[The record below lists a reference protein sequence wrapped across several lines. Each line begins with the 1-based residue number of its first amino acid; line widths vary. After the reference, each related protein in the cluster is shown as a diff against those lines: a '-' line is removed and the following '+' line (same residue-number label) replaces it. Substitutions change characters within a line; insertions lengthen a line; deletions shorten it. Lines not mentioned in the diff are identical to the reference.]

1 MLKNRNE
8 VLKISFSAFFADL
21 GYQAV
26 VASFP
31 IIFVLIFKAPIP
43 LYGFAEALNY
53 GIGTVMAYAGGLAG
67 DRFGRKR
74 IAILGNVLILF
85 TSLIGLSRD
94 YIQALIFFMI
104 GWWFRNF
111 RSPPRRAMMAEVTS
125 PEERSEAFGILH
137 SLDIAG
143 ALIAIIYLTVL
154 LYLRVSIFFVL
165 LFTSIPL
172 LMSTIVLTMV
182 NAGKKSEKAKRK
194 EAESKITQKRV
205 FWTLILSTMFFGFS
219 QYSFGFPILTTTEIT
234 GKECL
239 GVLSYGIFLGASSL
253 FGYLF
258 GRIRMKEFES
268 LAFLGYLI
276 GALGS
281 LGFAYL
287 SSFGVFSL
295 YPLSFLMGTSVAS
308 TETFEPTI
316 ISKITKE
323 EAFSTSMGYLSA
335 GRSIGIFLGNV
346 IMGFLYQISYT
357 YAYLFAAITSL
368 ISFALILNL
377 IMRPNAS

>member
-1 MLKNRNE
+1 MLKNRSE

-31 IIFVLIFKAPIP
+31 IIFVLIFRAPIP
-43 LYGFAEALNY
+43 IYGLAEALNY
-53 GIGTVMAYAGGLAG
+53 GIGTVMAYIGGLAG

-74 IAILGNVLILF
+74 IAIIGNVLILF
-85 TSLIGLSRD
+85 VSLIGLSRD

-143 ALIAIIYLTVL
+143 ALLAIIYLTVL
-154 LYLRVSIFFVL
+154 LYLHVSILTVL

-172 LMSTIVLTMV
+172 LVSTAFLTKV
-182 NAGKKSEKAKRK
+182 NAGKKGEKK
-194 EAESKITQKRV
+194 KIENKIEQKRV
-205 FWTLILSTMFFGFS
+205 FWSVILSTMFFGFS

-234 GKECL
+234 GKDYL
-239 GVLSYGIFLGASSL
+239 GVLAYGVFLGASSL

-258 GRIRMKEFES
+258 GRMKLKEFES
-268 LAFLGYLI
+268 LAFLGYLV
-276 GALGS
+276 GAIGS

-287 SSFGVFSL
+287 SGFGLFSL
-295 YPLSFLMGTSVAS
+295 YPLSFLMGISVAS

-316 ISKITKE
+316 MSKITKE
-323 EAFSTSMGYLSA
+323 EAYGTSMGYLSA

-346 IMGFLYQISYT
+346 IMGLLYQISYT
-357 YAYLFAAITSL
+357 YAYLFATITSL
-368 ISFALILNL
+368 ISFGLILSL
-377 IMRPNAS
+377 IMKPSAS

>member
-43 LYGFAEALNY
+43 LYGLAEALNY
-53 GIGTVMAYAGGLAG
+53 GIGTVMAYLGGIAG
-67 DRFGRKR
+67 DKYGRKR
-74 IAILGNVLILF
+74 IAILGNILILF
-85 TSLIGLSRD
+85 VSLIGLAGN

-125 PEERSEAFGILH
+125 PDERSEAFGILH

-143 ALIAIIYLTVL
+143 ALLAIIYLTVL
-154 LYLRVSIFFVL
+154 LYLHVSIFFIL

-172 LMSTIVLTMV
+172 LMSTIVLSLV
-182 NAGKKSEKAKRK
+182 NAGKKGEKKT
-194 EAESKITQKRV
+194 ESKIVQKRV
-205 FWTLILSTMFFGFS
+205 FWTVILSTMFFGFS

-234 GKECL
+234 GKDYL
-239 GVLSYGIFLGASSL
+239 GVLAYGVFLGASSL

-258 GRIRMKEFES
+258 GRMKLREFES

-276 GALGS
+276 GAIGS

-287 SSFGVFSL
+287 SGIGLFSL
-295 YPLSFLMGTSVAS
+295 YPLSFLMGISVAS

-323 EAFSTSMGYLSA
+323 EAYGTSMGYLSA
-335 GRSIGIFLGNV
+335 GRSVGIFLGNV
-346 IMGFLYQISYT
+346 IMGLLYQISYT
-357 YAYLFAAITSL
+357 YAYLFAAVTSL
-368 ISFALILNL
+368 ISFALILSL